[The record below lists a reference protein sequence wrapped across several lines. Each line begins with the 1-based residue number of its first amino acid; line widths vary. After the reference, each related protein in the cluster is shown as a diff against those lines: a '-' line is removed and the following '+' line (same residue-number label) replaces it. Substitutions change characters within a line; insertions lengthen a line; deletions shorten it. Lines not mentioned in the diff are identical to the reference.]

1 MGNAWFGHCKD
12 RFRRLTSAGQLYS
25 LSIISLCLSD
35 IPEQRWV
42 DMINTECDRRQRHR
56 EKPIMCLSPQ
66 PLNGGQSGCI
76 GGTFGRSKSELSLDA
91 STAVGVEGSGISSA
105 QTQSVHAQPQPVD
118 SQSSQSLQMV
128 LMDESQSQS
137 VRSSFSRQ
145 SSRVTWNTCKDALES
160 CHRQFLIKRVHE
172 LEGKCIEYQKAL
184 KKAKR
189 ENKIL
194 MKKQD
199 KQKCRELVPHEPT
212 DLEITKGKVRL
223 TKRGFVNMGI
233 RKALALTSA
242 VGFPLVTLTE
252 TSRQTVA

>member
-118 SQSSQSLQMV
+118 SQNSQSLQMV

-194 MKKQD
+194 MKNKTNKSVENWFRTSLPILKSPRAKFD
-199 KQKCRELVPHEPT
+199 SLSVVLST
-212 DLEITKGKVRL
+212 WGSVRL
-223 TKRGFVNMGI
+223 WHLHLQWGFH
-233 RKALALTSA
+233 L
-242 VGFPLVTLTE
+242 
-252 TSRQTVA
+252 SR